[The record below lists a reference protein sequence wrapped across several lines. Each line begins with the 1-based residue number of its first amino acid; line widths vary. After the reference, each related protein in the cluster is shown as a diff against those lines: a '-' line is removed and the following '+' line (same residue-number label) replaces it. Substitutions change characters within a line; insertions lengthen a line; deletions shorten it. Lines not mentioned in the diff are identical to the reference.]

1 MELERQI
8 IARPKASVNNNAEYQ
23 RQLSILN
30 TQPFEDFLRS
40 PEFLGSRIFRRYW
53 DSHRP
58 QDPVSTAEHQGRL
71 VTADLFREASDD
83 QNPVFKIYQ
92 TTDPANLTVDQLE
105 KLGIFQ
111 WESFTRFLRS
121 KTFLNSAVFKEF
133 LRSQSPNKAQHQ
145 GETVVANVT
154 AVIDRNLTELP
165 EGIIE
170 SLSQAP
176 DQGWSLDA
184 TGEDLLVY
192 GAAGDPYSLMT
203 PVNYEWRIAAS
214 AFADGIKKATDQEAQ
229 LALTTELQRKIL
241 SAISYELSLPSFAPS
256 QRTSTEDFCITL
268 ISNLQEF
275 FTIEVRRTQA
285 LSIDNKVSL
294 NSIISPEV
302 QQLLKLLFKTAPE
315 RIGDSSLVQD
325 LLVRLRELIS
335 QITRNLEDH
344 DQAVDQKQERLEA
357 MYAEPDPPPDP
368 EQEAAEAA
376 ELQRALYPYWDR
388 INRIPDDL
396 CDELNEKQ
404 RHALSKEYRAN
415 EAIERDFALV
425 AQYKSEAGDKR
436 LTASIKNRKNIK
448 TFLGLVQLSK
458 ACNHDYPFIWAMNI
472 WKSRWN
478 RGLTYTQE
486 NPYGF
491 H

>member
-1 MELERQI
+1 MELKRQI
-8 IARPKASVNNNAEYQ
+8 IAEPKDSVSHAEYQ
-23 RQLSILN
+23 ARISILN
-30 TQPFEDFLRS
+30 TQPFEDFLQS

-133 LRSQSPNKAQHQ
+133 LRSQSPNKVEHQ
-145 GETVVANVT
+145 GATVVANVMS
-154 AVIDRNLTELP
+154 VVDRNLTELP

-241 SAISYELSLPSFAPS
+241 SAISYELSLPFSAPS
-256 QRTSTEDFCITL
+256 DRISTEDFCVGL
-268 ISNLQEF
+268 ISKLNECFLA
-275 FTIEVRRTQA
+275 EVRSTQD
-285 LSIDNKVSL
+285 LPIDSQVSL
-294 NSIISPEV
+294 SGVIPSEIQN
-302 QQLLKLLFKTAPE
+302 LLNLLFSTAPE
-315 RIGDSSLVQD
+315 KIGNSSLVQD
-325 LLVRLRELIS
+325 LIVKLRDLVS
-335 QITRNLEDH
+335 QITRNLKDH
-344 DQAVDQKQERLEA
+344 NQAVEQDQERLAA
-357 MYAEPDPPPDP
+357 MYVEPEPPPDP

-376 ELQRALYPYWDR
+376 ELERILYPYWVRIDR
-388 INRIPDDL
+388 VPEDL
-396 CDELNEKQ
+396 WGNLNKGQ
-404 RHALSKEYRAN
+404 RSALRQEYRAN
-415 EAIERDFALV
+415 EAIEKDLALV
-425 AQYKSEAGDKR
+425 KQHTNEAGGKKLKATAEKR
-436 LTASIKNRKNIK
+436 SGIK

-458 ACNHDYPFIWAMNI
+458 ACNHDYPFIWAMRI
-472 WKSRWN
+472 WRSRWSK
-478 RGLTYTQE
+478 GWTYTQ
-486 NPYGF
+486 NY
-491 H
+491 